1 MRRITGAIAVLLI
14 LGLAAVGFSSAQK
27 KTIDFIFGNGRFRFY
42 LPHRPQKPQ
51 QQRCGARQIMNTSNA
66 ALMVQPYILQS

>member
-27 KTIDFIFGNGRFRFY
+27 KTIDSSSATVVSDS
-42 LPHRPQKPQ
+42 P
-51 QQRCGARQIMNTSNA
+51 AASTSEAAAA
-66 ALMVQPYILQS
+66 ALRRTPDNPVSEHFQRRR

>member
-27 KTIDFIFGNGRFRFY
+27 KTIDSSSAAVVSDFTCRIDLRSRSSGVAA
-42 LPHRPQKPQ
+42 H
-51 QQRCGARQIMNTSNA
+51 AR
-66 ALMVQPYILQS
+66 

>member
-27 KTIDFIFGNGRFRFY
+27 KTIDFIFGNGRFRFTCRID
-42 LPHRPQKPQ
+42 LRSRSSGVAAH
-51 QQRCGARQIMNTSNA
+51 ARQSRKRT
-66 ALMVQPYILQS
+66 PPTRR